1 MANATQDRNPP
12 ARNTLA
18 KSILVVEDDP
28 DIAAYLV
35 SLFRTNGYRAD
46 AATEG
51 PDAVEMARARRPDLV
66 TLDLEMPRQWGP
78 RVYRELMD
86 LPGGAHIPVV
96 LVTGLGGLHLMVPN
110 AVGTVDKPFDPDL
123 MLGIVRRALGE

>member
-1 MANATQDRNPP
+1 MTNATRGRRSP
-12 ARNTLA
+12 AKTV
-18 KSILVVEDDP
+18 LVVEDDP

-35 SLFRTNGYRAD
+35 SLFRAHGYKAV

-123 MLGIVRRALGE
+123 MLGMARRALGE